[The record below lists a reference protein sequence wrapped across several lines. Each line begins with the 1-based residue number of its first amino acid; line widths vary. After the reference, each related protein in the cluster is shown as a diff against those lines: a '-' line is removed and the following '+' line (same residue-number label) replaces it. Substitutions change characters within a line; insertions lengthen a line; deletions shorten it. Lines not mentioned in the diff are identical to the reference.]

1 MYMHFLYRGGRIF
14 IWLIE
19 RLRDAIEHDN
29 CRQRVNVR

>member
-1 MYMHFLYRGGRIF
+1 MYMHFLYKRGRIF

-19 RLRDAIEHDN
+19 RLRDVIEHDN